1 MPGLR
6 YSSWMRLPR
15 SPRKVLNR
23 QEGASIVEFALSVGI
38 YLALTFGVLAVCWAL
53 FTYEDVDYAAR
64 QAVRWASV
72 RGSQC
77 VYSSNMPD
85 CDASGTD
92 IRNFVTQLNYPMIDS
107 ANLTV
112 SVKWLAVTY
121 TANPVAGLPPI
132 ASWSPC
138 SGQCNT
144 PGNEVQVT
152 VSYNSGLDIPLI
164 STFAPQVT
172 STSAMVIS
180 Q

>member
-1 MPGLR
+1 MCFPHSLR
-6 YSSWMRLPR
+6 KALS
-15 SPRKVLNR
+15 R

-38 YLALTFGVLAVCWAL
+38 YLALTFGVLVVCWAL

-77 VYSSNMPD
+77 AYSSNMPD
-85 CDASGTD
+85 CNASATD
-92 IRNFVTQLNYPMIDS
+92 IRDFVLKLNYPMINS

-112 SVKWLAVTY
+112 SAQWMAVTY
-121 TANPVAGLPPI
+121 TANPTAGLPPI

-152 VSYNSGLDIPLI
+152 VSYNANLGIPLF
-164 STFAPQVT
+164 SSFAPVVS